1 MDEVIGS
8 VEWEQEWITLDRDQL
23 VEFLRSSDLVVK
35 DEYEFYKP
43 TEKVSEIYLDAF
55 VQFPIFQ
62 FHRVAEEPS

>member
-35 DEYEFYKP
+35 DEYVGNLINLTTSCKFTSRLSK
-43 TEKVSEIYLDAF
+43 
-55 VQFPIFQ
+55 
-62 FHRVAEEPS
+62 RV